1 MVPYP
6 SRTDT
11 YYQWCNKSLV
21 QQSNRTAAE
30 LLIPLNEYIWYL
42 IRPGRIPTTSGVT
55 RVWYSNLIQVN
66 QHFNRK
72 YKQL

>member
-21 QQSNRTAAE
+21 QQFDRIARTANT
-30 LLIPLNEYIWYL
+30 IIILNENIWCL

-55 RVWYSNLIQVN
+55 RVWYSNLIG
-66 QHFNRK
+66 
-72 YKQL
+72 